1 MLKRSLTG
9 VVIFLV
15 VVGFVALRYVS
26 TLFFDFFVLGI
37 SMFAVVET
45 LSAMKNGGDK
55 SEPFWYFAY
64 TYPLLVF
71 VIYLFG
77 RNTTQK
83 LLLQISAILLI
94 LIASFVSE
102 LVILAKK
109 KKNGVVV
116 PPNQL
121 LARTANT
128 LFVIIYPA
136 TILGFMYGINSFGLY
151 LGMIGIIV
159 MFAVSMFT
167 DVFAYFFGTLF
178 RGKGAKVC
186 TQISPNKGIIGVIA
200 GSVGGILA
208 SMICFFV
215 FNALG
220 FFVDSTSVVS
230 FDINIIFAFLLVGV
244 FGTILTQVGDFISS
258 AIKRKYA
265 IKDFGKIFPGHGG
278 VMDRVDGLMF
288 NALLVFVVFSLLLI

>member
-9 VVIFLV
+9 VAIFLV
-15 VVGFVALRYVS
+15 VVGFVALRYIS
-26 TLFFDFFVLGI
+26 TLFFDFFVLALSI
-37 SMFAVVET
+37 VAVIET
-45 LSAMKNGGDK
+45 FSAMKNGENK
-55 SEPFWYFAY
+55 NEPFYSLACL
-64 TYPLLVF
+64 YPLLIF
-71 VIYLFG
+71 AIHILG
-77 RNTTQK
+77 RDSLQK
-83 LLLQISAILLI
+83 ILLQISAILLI
-94 LIASFVSE
+94 LIASFISE
-102 LVILAKK
+102 LVILTKK
-109 KKNGVVV
+109 KKNGVEV
-116 PPNQL
+116 PQHKL
-121 LARTANT
+121 LSKTAST

-200 GSVGGILA
+200 GSAGGVVA
-208 SMICFFV
+208 SWICFFI
-215 FNALG
+215 FDALG
-220 FFVDSTSVVS
+220 FFVDNLSVVS
-230 FDINIIFAFLLVGV
+230 FDIKVVFAFLLVGV
-244 FGTILTQVGDFISS
+244 FGTIITQVGDFVSS
-258 AIKRKYA
+258 AIKRRYA

-288 NALLVFVVFSLLLI
+288 NGLLVFVVFSLLLL